1 MKTNFNIIKIGGSFI
16 AAMLAF
22 SCQDVVTYDEQIQD
36 EFTSHGAP
44 SIETIYAVKDQQTPI
59 SSGELEQIIVI
70 KGANLS
76 NVTEIL
82 FNDVAANLKEVYATA
97 QAAYVPIPREIP
109 TNVTNQLKYT
119 TRLGSTSTSFTI
131 NLPQL
136 TVEGLY
142 NEFALPGDEALIM
155 GKFFDVYG
163 FGTDNVNINLGGET
177 LQTNSVSDSECKFT
191 LPLLDLKN
199 AHISIKSDKFSEI
212 NLPYRNVDAIV
223 WNFDTLDD
231 IWTGSEWVTKG
242 GTDTDKDPKALY
254 GAFLRLNKDFGAWS
268 WTTVV
273 EGNIK
278 ISADAA
284 ANPSDYY
291 FKFEVN
297 NSTEKPFPNSSDAGY
312 KFRLRNTDLTDYNY
326 VWNPSEKI
334 TFNTYGNW
342 KTVRISLDELV
353 GTNTL
358 GEGVNS
364 LRIILQP
371 NSDWDIDHSFANFR
385 IEKK

>member
-1 MKTNFNIIKIGGSFI
+1 MKTSFNIIKIGSFLI
-16 AAMLAF
+16 TTMFTF

-36 EFTSHGAP
+36 EFASHGAP
-44 SIETIYAVKDQQTPI
+44 TIETIYAVKDQQTPI

-109 TNVTNQLKYT
+109 TNVTNVLKYT
-119 TRLGSTSTSFTI
+119 TRLGSTSTDFTI

-136 TVEGLY
+136 AVEGLY
-142 NEFALPGDEALIM
+142 NEFALPGDEAIIM
-155 GKFFDVYG
+155 GKFFDIYG
-163 FGTDNVNINLGGET
+163 FGTNNVSISLAGET
-177 LQTNSVSDSECKFT
+177 LQVDNVSDSECKFT
-191 LPLLDLKN
+191 LPLLDLN
-199 AHISIKSDKFSEI
+199 NTYISIKSDKFSEI
-212 NLPYRNVDAIV
+212 KLPYRNIDAIV
-223 WNFDTLDD
+223 WNFDTLKD
-231 IWTGSEWVTKG
+231 IWGGTEWVTKG
-242 GTDTDKDPKALY
+242 GPDKEKDPQPLY
-254 GAFLRLNKDFGAWS
+254 GSFLRLKQKFGAWS
-268 WTTVV
+268 WTTVI
-273 EGNIK
+273 EGNIN
-278 ISADAA
+278 ISAEAA
-284 ANPSDYY
+284 TNPSDYY

-297 NSTEKPFPNSSDAGY
+297 NKKETPFPNSGGAGY
-312 KFRLRNTDLTDYNY
+312 KIRLRNTDQTDYNY
-326 VWNPSEKI
+326 AWNPSEKI

-342 KTVRISLDELV
+342 KTVRISLDEV
-353 GTNTL
+353 MGTNTL